1 VASIVT
7 FAAGLAWD
15 PQIRGILA
23 VLVGFVV
30 LAGSVYLLLTTNL
43 GSRLGFLLALA
54 GLFGWMT
61 ILTLYWWVNP
71 PGIGPAGDPP
81 FWEVSE
87 IHVTGGDEPPLLR
100 EAQLLPA
107 PGTRVTPEQV
117 LNDAPEVADQVGE
130 DAALSD
136 IAGVAPELLPRDDFG
151 GWSVTS
157 TADAGEAQAAADVA
171 LVDQGVFASAAD
183 LEHSSVFQ
191 IGGKP
196 KVTETCNEDDA
207 FFIYYACRAWFR
219 VTEPLKTHP
228 PHYAVVEV
236 QSVIPQEPVPGQP
249 PPRPIVDDTQP
260 AIWVIMERQLAT
272 TRVLPFTYFIV
283 SLAGFIIFSVMLHYR
298 DKTLKRNVEQAD
310 LVSTGA

>member
-1 VASIVT
+1 MTLAQ
-7 FAAGLAWD
+7 GLSWD

-30 LAGSVYLLLTTNL
+30 LAGSVYLLLSTNL
-43 GSRLGFLLALA
+43 GGRLGFLLALS
-54 GLFGWMT
+54 GLFGWLT
-61 ILTLYWWVNP
+61 ILTLFWWVSP

-100 EAQLLPA
+100 EAQLLPS
-107 PGTRVTPEQV
+107 PGTRVTPQ
-117 LNDAPEVADQVGE
+117 EVVDESPDLADQIPE
-130 DAALSD
+130 DASLSD
-136 IAGVAPELLPRDDFG
+136 IASVDPDAFTRDEFG

-171 LVDQGVFASAAD
+171 LVDEGVFETAAD
-183 LEHSSVFQ
+183 LQHTTMFE
-191 IGGKP
+191 IGGKT
-196 KVTETCNEDDA
+196 KVGEVCNEDDA
-207 FFIYYACRAWFR
+207 FFVYYACRAWFR
-219 VTEPLKTHP
+219 VTEPFKTHP

-249 PPRPIVDDTQP
+249 PPRPIIDETQP

-283 SLAGFIIFSVMLHYR
+283 SLAGFIIFTVMLHYR

-310 LVSTGA
+310 LVTTGA